1 MTHRPFTL
9 ITTLC
14 LAGLAVFLGILQS
27 VLGATPARALSAD
40 GHGPGY
46 LSSDGF
52 WLGAYHFDD
61 GAVGFCLNPGKR
73 APVGL
78 EYSYADPAG
87 MGWWTPEQSA
97 VFAYIARS
105 WAGSGDRLTAAAG
118 QLATWMYAGMSEAD
132 AQVHAGRAGADT
144 DAVYARALDM
154 VAEATTRGS
163 TGVRAAVVIELAENG
178 PGRVRVELT
187 VDRLSGPD
195 LLGAGAHPVSVTLT
209 GATFDDGTAIATIPS
224 GTDVAIHPTGTEAS
238 VASSA
243 TATTGN
249 LPYGDRLTVAL
260 PTVDAQAVLIAQP
273 SSATAHAEATVTG
286 PSPLP
291 FQPRVETQT
300 SAAVAHPGTPVT
312 DRLAVTVDDGDG
324 LLPTWGVTSSG
335 EGLVPI
341 TAVVES
347 TLHGPFADPIAR
359 EETVPDGAPTVC
371 TVETTVTGIGEYTT
385 PSCDLPVDG
394 YYVWTERIDPSRT
407 DPSAGGTRLRSWTS
421 AFGIASEITVV
432 QAPGAMGTTPA
443 ASLDVVDAHPA
454 PTTAQLA
461 DTGTDILAP
470 TLWGTGASV
479 SGAALLVAGRL
490 RMSRGGRRHGRRSAR
505 SGVLTGLD
513 GTSGAGR
520 PARHSGRR
528 LSGRRLSGPRRGRST
543 WV

>member
-27 VLGATPARALSAD
+27 LLASTPAQALSAD

-46 LSSDGF
+46 LSSDGY
-52 WLGAYHFDD
+52 WIGAYHFDD
-61 GAVGFCLNPGKR
+61 GALGFCLNPEKR

-132 AQVHAGRAGADT
+132 AQSHAGRAGPDA
-144 DAVYARALDM
+144 DAVYARALGM
-154 VAEATTRGS
+154 LTEATTRGS

-187 VDRLSGPD
+187 VDRLAGPE
-195 LLGAGAHPVSVTLT
+195 LLTAGAHPVSVTLT
-209 GATFDDGTAIATIPS
+209 GATFDDGTASATIPS
-224 GTDVAIHPTGTEAS
+224 GTDVAIHPTGTEAT

-243 TATTGN
+243 TASTGD

-273 SSATAHAEATVTG
+273 SSATAHAEAAAMG

-300 SAAVAHPGTPVT
+300 SAAVAHPGAAIT
-312 DRLAVTVDDGDG
+312 DRLAVTVADGDG
-324 LLPTWGVTSSG
+324 LLPTWGVASTSD
-335 EGLVPI
+335 GLVPV
-341 TAVVES
+341 TAIVES

-359 EETVPDGAPTVC
+359 AGTVPDGAPTVC
-371 TVETTVTGIGEYTT
+371 TVETTVSGIGEYTT
-385 PSCDLPVDG
+385 PSCELPADG
-394 YYVWTERIDPSRT
+394 YYVWTEHIDPSRT
-407 DPSAGGTRLRSWTS
+407 DPSAGGARLGSWTS
-421 AFGIASEITVV
+421 EFGIASEITHA
-432 QAPGAMGTTPA
+432 QASAPVPTPA
-443 ASLDVVDAHPA
+443 PSVAAVDAHPA
-454 PTTAQLA
+454 ATAVRLA
-461 DTGTDILAP
+461 DTGADILTP

-490 RMSRGGRRHGRRSAR
+490 RMSRGRRRHGRRSAR
-505 SGVLTGLD
+505 AGVPSGLD
-513 GTSGAGR
+513 GTFGPGR
-520 PARHSGRR
+520 PARRPGRR
-528 LSGRRLSGPRRGRST
+528 LPGPRRGRST